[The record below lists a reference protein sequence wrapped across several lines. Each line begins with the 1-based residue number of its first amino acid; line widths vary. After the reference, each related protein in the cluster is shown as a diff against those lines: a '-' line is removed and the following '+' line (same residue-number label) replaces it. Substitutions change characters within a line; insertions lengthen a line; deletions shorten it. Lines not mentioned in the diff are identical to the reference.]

1 MASKFKRLGQM
12 GRGWSR
18 GVLPVLLLGAS
29 LSLGA
34 CAGDGDEPE
43 YVERPVEEIYD
54 QAYSLLK
61 RRQYLQ
67 AGQAFDEV
75 ERQHPYSIWARR
87 AMLMSGFAYYQ
98 ANKYEEAINASD
110 RFIQLHPGNK
120 DAPYAYY
127 LKAICFYEQIQ
138 DVGRDQKKTLEA
150 LNALQDIVRRYPNS
164 EYARDARL
172 KIDLTRDHL
181 AGKEMDV
188 GRYYLKRE
196 QEIAAINRFRNV
208 IETYQTTSHVPE
220 ALHRLVESYLS
231 LGLDEEAQVAA
242 AVLGYNFP
250 GSEWYADSY
259 QLLQTKD
266 LQPKEDEDSWISR
279 AFGRVL

>member
-1 MASKFKRLGQM
+1 MDGKRRDRY
-12 GRGWSR
+12 GRT
-18 GVLPVLLLGAS
+18 LPIAAAAALLLSFALVG
-29 LSLGA
+29 
-34 CAGDGDEPE
+34 CAGEREEEPA

-54 QAYSLLK
+54 EAYSLL
-61 RRQYLQ
+61 RRNQFIQ

-98 ANKYEEAINASD
+98 ANKYEESIQAAE
-110 RFIQLHPGNK
+110 RFIAFHPGNR

-127 LKAICFYEQIQ
+127 LKAICHYEQIQ
-138 DVGRDQKKTLEA
+138 DVGRDQSTT
-150 LNALQDIVRRYPNS
+150 LNALSALQEVVRRYPNS

-181 AGKEMDV
+181 AGKEMEI
-188 GRYYLKRE
+188 GRYYLKRQ
-196 QEIAAINRFRNV
+196 QEVAAINRFRNV
-208 IETYQTTSHVPE
+208 IETYQTTSHTQE

-231 LGLDEEAQVAA
+231 LGLDKEAQIAA

-250 GSEWYADSY
+250 GSEWYRDSFR
-259 QLLQTKD
+259 LLQTKD
-266 LQPKEDEDSWISR
+266 LQPKEDSESWI
-279 AFGRVL
+279 AQALGRNL